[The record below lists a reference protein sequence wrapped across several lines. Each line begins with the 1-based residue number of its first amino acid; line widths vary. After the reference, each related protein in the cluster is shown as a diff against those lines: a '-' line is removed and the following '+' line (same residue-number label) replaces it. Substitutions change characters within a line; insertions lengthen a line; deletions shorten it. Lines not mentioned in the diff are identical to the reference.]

1 MGFEKFSGSPNVR
14 DYLSAAFSRKTVPH
28 AFLIS
33 GSDDEEKRA
42 LAKTLA
48 TAIVCTGNSA
58 PCGACLSCKKAEA
71 GYHPDILWKECESA
85 SIKVDEIREIRKDA
99 YILPNDGEKKVYV
112 INDAD
117 KMTQEAQDALLK
129 ILEEPPRF
137 TTFVLLC
144 YNHNSLLTTVLSRV
158 THLKLQ
164 EKNDGANPDE
174 DVKAAACAIL
184 TAIGEKSEISVL
196 KAFIACEKKKRDEMV
211 EIINYLIMLLRDCAI
226 KLSGNA
232 EMLCDE
238 KTCDEAVKSLELGE
252 ILKITDVLV
261 AARAH
266 ISRNVGVAH
275 VVAKCAVQISGILI

>member
-1 MGFEKFSGSPNVR
+1 MGFEKFGGSPRVR
-14 DYLSAAFSRKTVPH
+14 DYLTAAFSRKTVPH

-33 GSDDEEKRA
+33 GSDDAEKKE
-42 LAKTLA
+42 LAKLLA
-48 TAIVCTGNSA
+48 TAIVCTGEGA
-58 PCGACLSCKKAEA
+58 PCGACTSCKKAEA

-85 SIKVDEIREIRKDA
+85 SIKVDEIREIRRDA

-144 YNHNSLLTTVLSRV
+144 YNHNSLLNTVLSRV

-164 EKNDGANPDE
+164 EKNDCAAADE
-174 DVKAAACAIL
+174 EVKASAVGIL
-184 TAIGEKSEISVL
+184 SAIGERSEIAIL
-196 KAFIACEKKKRDEMV
+196 KAFIACEKKRRDEMV
-211 EIINYLIMLLRDCAI
+211 DIINYLIMLNRDCAI

-232 EMLCDE
+232 EMMCGE
-238 KTCDEAVKSLELGE
+238 KICEEVSKHLQISE
-252 ILKITDVLV
+252 ILKIIDVLTD
-261 AARAH
+261 ARAQ

-275 VVAKCAVQISGILI
+275 VVAKCAVQISSALI

>member
-1 MGFEKFSGSPNVR
+1 MGFEKFSGSPGVR
-14 DYLSAAFSRKTVPH
+14 DYLDAAFSRKTVPH

-33 GSDDEEKRA
+33 GSNDEEKRA

-48 TAIVCTGNSA
+48 TAIVCTGDSA
-58 PCGACLSCKKAEA
+58 PCGACNACKKAEA
-71 GYHPDILWKECESA
+71 GYHPDIIWKECEGA
-85 SIKVDEIREIRKDA
+85 SIKVDEIREIRRDA

-164 EKNDGANPDE
+164 EKNDGVNADA
-174 DVKAAACAIL
+174 DVKAAACTIL
-184 TAIGEKSEISVL
+184 SAIGERSELSVL
-196 KAFIACEKKKRDEMV
+196 KSLIACEKKKRDEMV
-211 EIINYLIMLLRDCAI
+211 DIINYLIMLLRDCAI
-226 KLSGNA
+226 KLSGRA

-238 KTCDEAVKSLELGE
+238 KACDEAAEKLQIGE

-261 AARAH
+261 DARAQ

-275 VVAKCAVQISGILI
+275 IVAKCAVQISGILI